1 MKVTPLPKSSG
12 TLRGRGLQFLRTLLR
27 ASLFVLVIGLFIAVV
42 AVLVR
47 PQYLQRAAV
56 GLDQRW
62 GNQLWNYDRALS
74 DKWSIAVGSYL
85 RQFMDGVP
93 EIPELVIDVPFREI
107 TKIYAQRDEALERG
121 KLVQGIDDFV
131 KGEIR
136 LKDRTVPIKLR
147 LKGDWNDHLMGR
159 KWSFRIRIRNNEQL
173 FGLRRFSI
181 QNPNTRGFQA
191 ELLYFEVMRLFDVM
205 VPRYQFVTV
214 TLNGESMGLMA
225 LEEFF
230 SKELLEYN
238 QRKEGVIV
246 RFDES
251 LAWIAKDAISG
262 EDNGWGGAFDH
273 FSNAQIDAI
282 GSSRIAESPVLTK
295 QYAIAAGLLNG
306 FVDKKL
312 TAAEVFDTQ
321 KLAAFIAVSDFF
333 GSWHAIAW
341 HNMRFYL
348 NPITLRLE
356 PIPFDATLQDHF
368 EGHQSVINDEPILV
382 QMLADPLVWQAYTD
396 VLAELAQMIRDGSI
410 KTLLRETEAP
420 QLRILQTE
428 FRMLGE
434 FPLDYLQPRV
444 EALLSRAKLAAGK
457 GAANTNLY
465 LSYENERDEYPI
477 FAHLGLL
484 ETAGHMRLQIDNAI
498 PRDVHISAIEW
509 VNETNAASVSAVQKE
524 VFPVALLPRGVG
536 GEGRRIVLD
545 LAPPPEPA
553 GWALEVTAGLA
564 GRDWVRQF
572 RPARIY
578 PARSTPPVPY
588 GDLAQQLEAH
598 PFLEVDDASNHVS
611 IATGSWDVLES
622 LIIPVGY
629 SLHIQAG
636 TTLSF
641 APDAILL
648 SRGAVTFSGESA
660 APIILQALNGESW
673 PGMLVSEAPERSLLR
688 HVVVRDTRGV
698 SLGDW
703 ALTGGTN
710 FYRSDVDMVD
720 CELLDSYGEDALNI
734 VHSQF
739 DISGTLIRGTA
750 SDAFDADFSTG
761 TLTGSRFVEIGAA
774 GGGDAVDVSGTQITV
789 SSSEFYGISDKAL
802 SVGEKSTM
810 RAYNITIDTV
820 GTGAASKDGSI
831 LELSDTEISNA
842 SFAGL
847 TAYIKKPEYGVAEI
861 IATNVAIKDTR
872 TPVLVQTGSRV
883 QVDGED
889 SEVQDIDVDALYET
903 IMRKGLR

>member
-1 MKVTPLPKSSG
+1 
-12 TLRGRGLQFLRTLLR
+12 
-27 ASLFVLVIGLFIAVV
+27 
-42 AVLVR
+42 
-47 PQYLQRAAV
+47 
-56 GLDQRW
+56 
-62 GNQLWNYDRALS
+62 
-74 DKWSIAVGSYL
+74 
-85 RQFMDGVP
+85 
-93 EIPELVIDVPFREI
+93 
-107 TKIYAQRDEALERG
+107 
-121 KLVQGIDDFV
+121 
-131 KGEIR
+131 
-136 LKDRTVPIKLR
+136 
-147 LKGDWNDHLMGR
+147 MGQ

-181 QNPNTRGFQA
+181 QNPNTRGFQS
-191 ELLYFEVMRLFDVM
+191 ELLYFDVMRLFDVM
-205 VPRYQFVTV
+205 VPRYQFVNV
-214 TLNGESMGLMA
+214 VLNGESMGLMA

-251 LAWIAKDAISG
+251 LAWTAKDAISG

-282 GSSRIAESPVLTK
+282 GSSRIAESPVLAK

-312 TAAEVFDTQ
+312 TASEVFDTQ
-321 KLAAFIAVSDFF
+321 KLAAFIAVSDYF

-356 PIPFDATLQDHF
+356 PIPFDATLQDRF
-368 EGHQSVINDEPILV
+368 DGHESVINDEPILV
-382 QMLADPLVWQAYTD
+382 QMLVDPLVWQAYTD
-396 VLAELAQMIRDGSI
+396 VLAELAQMTRDGSI
-410 KTLLRETEAP
+410 AALLRETEAP
-420 QLRILQTE
+420 LLRILQTE
-428 FRMLGE
+428 FRMLGQ

-444 EALLSRAKLAAGK
+444 EALLSRAKLGAGK
-457 GAANTNLY
+457 GAANTDLY
-465 LSYENERDEYPI
+465 LSYENERDEYPV

-484 ETAGHMRLQIDNAI
+484 ETAGRMRLRIDNAI

-509 VNETNAASVSAVQKE
+509 VNDSNNESVSAVQKE
-524 VFPVALLPRGVG
+524 IFPVALVPRGIG

-545 LAPPPEPA
+545 LAPPPEPMD
-553 GWALEVTAGLA
+553 WALEVTAGLA

-572 RPARIY
+572 RPGRVYAART
-578 PARSTPPVPY
+578 TPPVPY
-588 GDLAQQLEAH
+588 GDLAEQLAEH
-598 PFLEVDDASNHVS
+598 QFLELDGAKNQIS
-611 IATGSWDVLES
+611 IVAGNWDILKP
-622 LIIPVGY
+622 LIVPAGY
-629 SLHIQAG
+629 SLHVKGG

-648 SRGAVTFSGESA
+648 SHGAVTFAGERA
-660 APIILQALNGESW
+660 APIFLQALDGESW

-703 ALTGGTN
+703 ALTGGIN
-710 FYRSDVDMVD
+710 FYQSDVDIVD
-720 CELLDSYGEDALNI
+720 CKLLDSHGEDALNI

-739 DISGTLIRGTA
+739 NISGTLIRGTA

-761 TLTGSRFVEIGAA
+761 TVTDSRFMDVGTA
-774 GGGDAVDVSGTQITV
+774 GGGDAVDVSGSQITV
-789 SSSEFYGISDKAL
+789 SSSEFHDISDKAL

-810 RAYNITIDTV
+810 SARNITIDRV
-820 GTGAASKDGSI
+820 GTGAASKDGST
-831 LELSDTEISNA
+831 LDLSDTEISNA

-847 TAYIKKPEYGVAEI
+847 TAYIKKPEYGSAEI
-861 IATNVAIKDTR
+861 IATNVAIKDAG

-883 QVDGED
+883 QVDGEN

-903 IMRKGLR
+903 VMRKGLR